1 MTRGRI
7 VRLPTR
13 SLRAPPPRSA
23 ALPPGRPA
31 ALALRTRP
39 VRLMFDQRAFQT
51 WVHVFV
57 GALLFSGAFLAVMLL
72 ARPVVGTDPTFHR
85 ATVVISMAAFAG
97 YVGTAWLIR
106 RHPPDA

>member
-72 ARPVVGTDPTFHR
+72 ARPFHR